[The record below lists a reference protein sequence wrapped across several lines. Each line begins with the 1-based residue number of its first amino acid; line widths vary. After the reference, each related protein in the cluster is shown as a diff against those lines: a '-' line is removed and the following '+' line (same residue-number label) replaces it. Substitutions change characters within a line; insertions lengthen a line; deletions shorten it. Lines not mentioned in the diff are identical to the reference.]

1 MVHGKKKKKN
11 LPWGLENLGLGDDIG
26 HNPVLCDMLPIH
38 RQQYHSTF
46 SCDTV
51 TWRFLPF
58 TTDGLTKP
66 FLCHVMVLKM

>member
-1 MVHGKKKKKN
+1 MVHGKKKKKK
-11 LPWGLENLGLGDDIG
+11 LAL
-26 HNPVLCDMLPIH
+26 LCDMLPIH

-46 SCDTV
+46 SCDNV

-58 TTDGLTKP
+58 TTGGLTKP